1 MIDKISMT
9 STRIPYMS
17 AQAQPSLATGLANQ
31 PTQASLR
38 TQLLEQADKVFTPD
52 RVQTS
57 FPGRMVDAL
66 NSVADAQNKA
76 AQITRDYELGREQDL
91 SKVMV
96 NQQVSSL
103 GFQLTLNIRNKVMT
117 AYKDIMNMPV

>member
-1 MIDKISMT
+1 MIDKVSMM
-9 STRIPYMS
+9 STRVPFMNTEAKS
-17 AQAQPSLATGLANQ
+17 SSATGLANQ

-38 TQLLEQADKVFTPD
+38 TQLLEKDNPFFTLTGSRPA
-52 RVQTS
+52 S
-57 FPGRMVDAL
+57 GRMVDAL
-66 NSVADAQNKA
+66 NSVADAQNQA
-76 AQITRDYELGREQDL
+76 ARITRDYELGREQDL
-91 SKVMV
+91 SKVMI

>member
-9 STRIPYMS
+9 STRIPYMN
-17 AQAQPSLATGLANQ
+17 AQSQSSLATGLANQ

-66 NSVADAQNKA
+66 NSVADAQN
-76 AQITRDYELGREQDL
+76 QLRITRDYELGREQDL
-91 SKVMV
+91 SKVMI

>member
-1 MIDKISMT
+1 MIDKVSMM
-9 STRIPYMS
+9 STRVPYMNTEAKS
-17 AQAQPSLATGLANQ
+17 SLATGLANQ

-38 TQLLEQADKVFTPD
+38 TQLLEQAEKSFTPD
-52 RVQTS
+52 RVQTT

-91 SKVMV
+91 SKVMI

>member
-9 STRIPYMS
+9 STRIPQIN
-17 AQAQPSLATGLANQ
+17 AQAQSSLATGLANQ
-31 PTQASLR
+31 PKQVSLR